1 MNSAGSRRHCLATL
15 AAAATSLGI
24 APARAQRGP
33 RDVIKAR
40 LRMGINLA
48 GPNYWNTEL
57 PFVDLMRMSG
67 PWSFWRRDMP
77 GGAQVKE
84 FVPSVDARGWLRA
97 LPEGMVA
104 MAPLAAR
111 SHLQSSSPDSKRAP
125 WVVRYDGRGDIDFDG
140 ALKVVQRMPGRLECE
155 FVPQTPLPD
164 PSLWLHVTRIDSADP
179 LRNIRVFKPG
189 TENQPPGNVWDAA
202 FVARWSGWGALR
214 AMDMLATNNSKLARW
229 SDRPQPDDRTFAPQG
244 IALELLID
252 LANRCGVGPWLCMP
266 HRADDDYLRRA
277 ASLVSERLDERLPLW
292 VEHSNEVW
300 NPDFEQS
307 AYASQ
312 QGMAQG
318 LAPDANTARW
328 RWHAKRSREIFAIW
342 SQPFVGSK
350 RLSRVLGTQ
359 AANSWGT
366 QQLLR
371 DPVIETTDMLAVAA
385 YVGLTPGMASTAS
398 LPSAAEVARWPLER
412 VFEHFEQEIEQL
424 HERQKEQRRWCAR
437 HGLLLAAYEGGQ
449 HAVGL
454 GDAVRDAALER
465 LLTQA
470 NRDERMGLM
479 YRRLF
484 DRWEDADGDLF
495 CHYSSVSAASR
506 WGHWGLLEH
515 HDDDPATSA
524 KYRVTLQRMRR
535 WRRA

>member
-1 MNSAGSRRHCLATL
+1 MSGARTRRHCLATL
-15 AAAATSLGI
+15 AVAATSLGI
-24 APARAQRGP
+24 TLARAQRGP

-40 LRMGINLA
+40 LRMGINLS

-67 PWSFWRRDMP
+67 PWSFWRRDAP
-77 GGAQVKE
+77 GVQVKE
-84 FVPSVDARGWLRA
+84 FVPSVDARGWLRS

-104 MAPLAAR
+104 MVPLAAR
-111 SHLQSSSPDSKRAP
+111 SHLPDSRRAP
-125 WVVRYDGRGDIDFDG
+125 WVVRYDGRGEIDFDG
-140 ALKVVQRMPGRLECE
+140 ALKVVQRLPGRIECE
-155 FVPQTPLPD
+155 FVPQAPLPD
-164 PSLWLHVTRIDSADP
+164 PSLWLRITRIDSADP
-179 LRNIRVFKPG
+179 LRNIRVCKPG
-189 TENQPPGNVWDAA
+189 TENQSASNVWDAS
-202 FVARWSGWGALR
+202 FIARWSGWGALR
-214 AMDMLATNNSKLARW
+214 AMDMQATNNSKLARW
-229 SDRPQPDDRTFAPQG
+229 SERAQPDDRTFAPQG

-312 QGMAQG
+312 QGMVHG
-318 LAPDANTARW
+318 LATDVDTARW

-342 SQPFVGSK
+342 AQPFVGSK

-371 DPVIETTDMLAVAA
+371 DPVIDTTDVLAVAA
-385 YVGLTPGMASTAS
+385 YVGLTPGMAGTGS

-412 VFEHFEQEIEQL
+412 VFEHFEVELEQL

-449 HAVGL
+449 HAVGV

-495 CHYSSVSAASR
+495 CHYSSVAAASR

-515 HDDDPATSA
+515 HDDDAAARP
-524 KYRVTLQRMRR
+524 KYRVTMERMKR
-535 WRRA
+535 WRSA